1 MISLECI
8 KTLLIVQTILTTSN
22 AHYMN
27 QWAIEVE
34 GGSQSEANEI
44 ANETGCENQGMN
56 SHIIA
61 SRKVNMNEYIHMK
74 FPKLQLIGLF
84 LLQAS

>member
-1 MISLECI
+1 MMSLECI
-8 KTLLIVQTILTTSN
+8 KTLLLVQTILTTSN

-56 SHIIA
+56 NLIA
-61 SRKVNMNEYIHMK
+61 SRKVKIYPCEI
-74 FPKLQLIGLF
+74 
-84 LLQAS
+84 S

>member
-1 MISLECI
+1 
-8 KTLLIVQTILTTSN
+8 
-22 AHYMN
+22 MN

-44 ANETGCENQGMN
+44 ANETGCENQGMDN
-56 SHIIA
+56 HIIA
-61 SRKVNMNEYIHMK
+61 SKKVKYIHMK
-74 FPKLQLIGLF
+74 FPKLQLIVLF

>member
-1 MISLECI
+1 MMSLECI
-8 KTLLIVQTILTTSN
+8 KTLLLVQTILTTSN

-44 ANETGCENQGMN
+44 ANETGCENQGMDN
-56 SHIIA
+56 HIIA
-61 SRKVNMNEYIHMK
+61 SKKV
-74 FPKLQLIGLF
+74 KLYPYEI
-84 LLQAS
+84 S

>member
-1 MISLECI
+1 
-8 KTLLIVQTILTTSN
+8 
-22 AHYMN
+22 MN

-56 SHIIA
+56 NLIA
-61 SRKVNMNEYIHMK
+61 SRKVNIHVK
-74 FPKLQLIGLF
+74 FRKLQFMTLF
-84 LLQAS
+84 LLQA

>member
-1 MISLECI
+1 MMSLECI
-8 KTLLIVQTILTTSN
+8 KTLLLVQTILTTSH

-27 QWAIEVE
+27 QWAIEV

-56 SHIIA
+56 NLIA
-61 SRKVNMNEYIHMK
+61 SRKVKYIHVK
-74 FPKLQLIGLF
+74 FRKLQFMTLF
-84 LLQAS
+84 LLQA

>member
-1 MISLECI
+1 
-8 KTLLIVQTILTTSN
+8 
-22 AHYMN
+22 MN

-56 SHIIA
+56 SHNIA
-61 SRKVNMNEYIHMK
+61 CRKVKMNIS
-74 FPKLQLIGLF
+74 I
-84 LLQAS
+84 

>member
-1 MISLECI
+1 MMSLECI
-8 KTLLIVQTILTTSN
+8 KTLLLVQTILTTSN

-44 ANETGCENQGMN
+44 ANETGCENQGMDN
-56 SHIIA
+56 HIIA
-61 SRKVNMNEYIHMK
+61 SKKVKIYPYEI
-74 FPKLQLIGLF
+74 
-84 LLQAS
+84 S

>member
-1 MISLECI
+1 MKSLECI
-8 KTLLIVQTILTTSN
+8 KFLLLVQTILTTSN

-56 SHIIA
+56 SLIIA
-61 SRKVNMNEYIHMK
+61 SWKVIMNIS
-74 FPKLQLIGLF
+74 I
-84 LLQAS
+84 

>member
-1 MISLECI
+1 MISLECL
-8 KTLLIVQTILTTSN
+8 KTFLIVQTILTTSN

-44 ANETGCENQGMN
+44 ANETGCENQGMDN
-56 SHIIA
+56 HIIA
-61 SRKVNMNEYIHMK
+61 SKKV
-74 FPKLQLIGLF
+74 KLYE
-84 LLQAS
+84 

>member
-1 MISLECI
+1 
-8 KTLLIVQTILTTSN
+8 
-22 AHYMN
+22 MN

-61 SRKVNMNEYIHMK
+61 SRKVKMNIS
-74 FPKLQLIGLF
+74 I
-84 LLQAS
+84 

>member
-1 MISLECI
+1 MKSLECI
-8 KTLLIVQTILTTSN
+8 KALLIVQTILATSN

-56 SHIIA
+56 NPFIA
-61 SRKVNMNEYIHMK
+61 SKKVNINEYIHSK
-74 FPKLQLIGLF
+74 FP
-84 LLQAS
+84 

>member
-1 MISLECI
+1 
-8 KTLLIVQTILTTSN
+8 
-22 AHYMN
+22 MN

-56 SHIIA
+56 NYC
-61 SRKVNMNEYIHMK
+61 V
-74 FPKLQLIGLF
+74 
-84 LLQAS
+84 

>member
-1 MISLECI
+1 
-8 KTLLIVQTILTTSN
+8 
-22 AHYMN
+22 MN

-44 ANETGCENQGMN
+44 ANETGCENQGMDN
-56 SHIIA
+56 HIIA
-61 SRKVNMNEYIHMK
+61 SKKVNIHMK
-74 FPKLQLIGLF
+74 FPKLQLIVLF

>member
-1 MISLECI
+1 M
-8 KTLLIVQTILTTSN
+8 LTTSN

-44 ANETGCENQGMN
+44 ATETGCENQGMN
-56 SHIIA
+56 NLIIA
-61 SRKVNMNEYIHMK
+61 SRKVNTS
-74 FPKLQLIGLF
+74 L
-84 LLQAS
+84 

>member
-1 MISLECI
+1 MMSLECI
-8 KTLLIVQTILTTSN
+8 KTILIVQTILTTSN

-44 ANETGCENQGMN
+44 ANETGCENQGMDK
-56 SHIIA
+56 HIIA
-61 SRKVNMNEYIHMK
+61 SKKVNIS
-74 FPKLQLIGLF
+74 I
-84 LLQAS
+84 

>member
-1 MISLECI
+1 
-8 KTLLIVQTILTTSN
+8 
-22 AHYMN
+22 MN

-56 SHIIA
+56 NLIIA
-61 SRKVNMNEYIHMK
+61 SWKVNIYEYIHMK
-74 FPKLQLIGLF
+74 FTKLQFIPLF

>member
-1 MISLECI
+1 
-8 KTLLIVQTILTTSN
+8 
-22 AHYMN
+22 MN

-56 SHIIA
+56 NPFIA
-61 SRKVNMNEYIHMK
+61 SKKVNMNEYIHVK
-74 FPKLQLIGLF
+74 FP
-84 LLQAS
+84 